1 MGAVT
6 TVHVS
11 VVLSVVCLVIVF
23 AGGWYLQSSLI
34 QLNTQVME
42 QQYHNQEHTK
52 HIEELNEQLE
62 QLNIIIDVLMD
73 RSGKVRISY
82 RARVRANK
90 DCPLIFL

>member
-11 VVLSVVCLVIVF
+11 VVLSVVCLVVVF

-42 QQYHNQEHTK
+42 QQYHNQDQTK

-73 RSGKVRISY
+73 GNGKVRNFLLSY
-82 RARVRANK
+82 CYGYA
-90 DCPLIFL
+90 